1 MLVRPSIAAAGIGV
15 DAAREGDQMSV
26 AEQNL
31 TSRITYTDL
40 YRRWEKSNWS
50 AMDLDFTQDKQG
62 WDDLSEIQRKSA
74 LWIYSMFFFG
84 EDRVAEDLSPYI
96 EAAPTEEQKYFL
108 DDTAGRRGPPRHLL
122 PPVLQRG
129 DRRRRRR
136 RRDAGVHRA
145 APRLGL
151 QAGLQPARQDG
162 RRAAPRPLA
171 AEVRAGD
178 HALPPDRRGE
188 PWRSRASTSSRT
200 SSSARARCRDS
211 PPGWRTSPATS
222 SATSASASRC

>member
-1 MLVRPSIAAAGIGV
+1 
-15 DAAREGDQMSV
+15 MSV

-96 EAAPTEEQKYFL
+96 EAAPITSLKNRWKKMAWRASSTCCVVRKYFCSSV
-108 DDTAGRRGPPRHLL
+108 G
-122 PPVLQRG
+122 
-129 DRRRRRR
+129 
-136 RRDAGVHRA
+136 A
-145 APRLGL
+145 A
-151 QAGLQPARQDG
+151 
-162 RRAAPRPLA
+162 
-171 AEVRAGD
+171 
-178 HALPPDRRGE
+178 
-188 PWRSRASTSSRT
+188 SM
-200 SSSARARCRDS
+200 
-211 PPGWRTSPATS
+211 
-222 SATSASASRC
+222 